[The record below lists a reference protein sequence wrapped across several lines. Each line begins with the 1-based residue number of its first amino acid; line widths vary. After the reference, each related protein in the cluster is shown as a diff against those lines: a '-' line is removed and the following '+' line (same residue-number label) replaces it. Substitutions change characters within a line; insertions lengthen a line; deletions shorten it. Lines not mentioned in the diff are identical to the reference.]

1 MYERFY
7 GLRERPFDLTANPK
21 YLFMSSRHAEALSN
35 LQYGITARRGV
46 TLIIGEAGTGKTTLV
61 RAFLE
66 SAPGLNTECI
76 HLYNPSLT
84 RAEFIEFMAN
94 AFGLSPRAARSK
106 TALLQ
111 ELEQALLER
120 RRAGIMS
127 ALIVDE
133 AQVLPL
139 ELLEEVRLLANME
152 TVDDKLLPV
161 VLVGQPQLAARL
173 NEPDLKQLKQRVA
186 LRCDLRPLSLTETVS
201 YIAERVRI
209 AGGDATKLFSQEAV
223 EVIHQCSQG
232 IPRTISVICDNA
244 LMSGFATN
252 QRPVGWE
259 IVCEVC
265 EDFDLKPLTQKP
277 VKSVVP
283 HAAAT
288 ATATATAVAQT
299 PPVPARRPRETRATS
314 ATAGGSGSQS
324 EDLFA
329 VFNRRRAFSFF

>member
-1 MYERFY
+1 MYERFF

-84 RAEFIEFMAN
+84 RPEFIEFMAN

-133 AQVLPL
+133 AQALPL

-161 VLVGQPQLAARL
+161 VLVGQPQLAVRL

-186 LRCDLRPLSLTETVS
+186 LRCDLRPLSLSETMS
-201 YIAERVRI
+201 YITERVRI
-209 AGGDATKLFSQEAV
+209 AGGDAAKLFSQDAV
-223 EVIHQCSQG
+223 DVIHQCSQG

-265 EDFDLKPLTQKP
+265 EDFDLKPLTQRPGRPTASQAPTPAPTPAPAP
-277 VKSVVP
+277 V
-283 HAAAT
+283 AAA
-288 ATATATAVAQT
+288 
-299 PPVPARRPRETRATS
+299 PARRQRDTS
-314 ATAGGSGSQS
+314 TSVPNAGGSTSQS

>member
-21 YLFMSSRHAEALSN
+21 YLFLSSRHAEALSN

-61 RAFLE
+61 RSFLA
-66 SAPGLNTECI
+66 SAPAQNIECV
-76 HLYNPSLT
+76 HLYNPTLT
-84 RAEFIEFMAN
+84 RAEFIEFLARS
-94 AFGLSPRAARSK
+94 FCLSAHAAESK
-106 TALLQ
+106 TALLY
-111 ELEQALLER
+111 ELERVLLER
-120 RRAGIMS
+120 RAAGIVP

-133 AQVLPL
+133 AQALPL
-139 ELLEEVRLLANME
+139 ELLEEVRLLANVE
-152 TVDDKLLPV
+152 TVEDKLLPV

-173 NEPDLKQLKQRVA
+173 NAPDLKQLKQRVA
-186 LRCDLRPLSLTETVS
+186 LRCDLRPLDAAETGA

-209 AGGDATKLFSQEAV
+209 AGGDAAGLFTSEAL

-244 LMSGFATN
+244 LVGGFATN

-259 IVCEVC
+259 LVCEVC
-265 EDFDLKPLTQKP
+265 EDFDLTPS
-277 VKSVVP
+277 VKRHNSPGVAPPPPAVP
-283 HAAAT
+283 APAAPAAAT
-288 ATATATAVAQT
+288 RGRDTGAN
-299 PPVPARRPRETRATS
+299 
-314 ATAGGSGSQS
+314 AGRG

-329 VFNRRRAFSFF
+329 LFNRRREFSFF